1 MVPEMTDELR
11 QFLRDRYNVFYNE
24 NQGAWMRS
32 EGRWE
37 KKSYDLGVVTK
48 LITGENVMTK
58 GNSYVKYSGDKID
71 GRICV
76 CGCPFCIYL
85 YPMFHV
91 HTHTCF
97 MVGSECIKKAGH
109 ENFVNNLNCGKK
121 NGFCSNCAIPLV
133 FQGSRKNCD
142 KKENRTACI
151 ECDSKQKLIELEE
164 ERVREKERREK
175 QRIREEER
183 QVREEE
189 RREEQRLKD
198 KERQVALRIV
208 NEIRRRDEEERLSR
222 IQKVLLNITFKEK
235 DKYKIYG
242 TRWDCEA
249 KLWYWEG
256 DINDLPDPL
265 VALKRC

>member
-1 MVPEMTDELR
+1 MEMTDELR
-11 QFLRDRYNVFYNE
+11 ELLRERYNVFYNE

-32 EGRWE
+32 EGKWE
-37 KKSYDLGVVTK
+37 KKTYDLGVVTK

-91 HTHTCF
+91 QTHTCF

-109 ENFVNNLNCGKK
+109 ENFVHDLKCAAK
-121 NGFCSNCAIPLV
+121 NGICLDCQQPLV
-133 FQGSRKNCD
+133 FQGKRKNCN
-142 KKENRTACI
+142 KKENRSACI
-151 ECDSKQKLIELEE
+151 ECDTKKKLI
-164 ERVREKERREK
+164 
-175 QRIREEER
+175 IEEER
-183 QVREEE
+183 QVRYEK
-189 RREEQRLKD
+189 RREEELLIE
-198 KERQVALRIV
+198 KERQIALRIA
-208 NEIRRRDEEERLSR
+208 NEIRRRDEQERLSR
-222 IQKVLLNITFKEK
+222 IQKVFLNITFKEK
-235 DKYKIYG
+235 DKYKIYN